1 MVKMIHLKVKKTVSL
16 FIIIFISIISLAQQ
30 RTGNIVEYFGK
41 EKVEEISEGKL
52 LHVFKNGLSLKIQ
65 DFSFNSS
72 SFPEEPVFNKF
83 LMNPSLEVSENEIF
97 DIDYL
102 GNELKWKAIST
113 DETNTFNSDDLKSSY
128 VYLTYKSST
137 EKTVLF
143 EASGHTMLIINGL
156 PREGDHYDFGWN
168 LIPLKLKKGT
178 NVFVLKVG
186 RFPRIRARLIEPQNP
201 IQFTTRDVTMPD
213 ILVEESKD

>member
-72 SFPEEPVFNKF
+72 SFPEEPVFNESF
-83 LMNPSLEVSENEIF
+83 LRS
-97 DIDYL
+97 
-102 GNELKWKAIST
+102 
-113 DETNTFNSDDLKSSY
+113 
-128 VYLTYKSST
+128 
-137 EKTVLF
+137 
-143 EASGHTMLIINGL
+143 
-156 PREGDHYDFGWN
+156 
-168 LIPLKLKKGT
+168 
-178 NVFVLKVG
+178 
-186 RFPRIRARLIEPQNP
+186 IR
-201 IQFTTRDVTMPD
+201 
-213 ILVEESKD
+213 K